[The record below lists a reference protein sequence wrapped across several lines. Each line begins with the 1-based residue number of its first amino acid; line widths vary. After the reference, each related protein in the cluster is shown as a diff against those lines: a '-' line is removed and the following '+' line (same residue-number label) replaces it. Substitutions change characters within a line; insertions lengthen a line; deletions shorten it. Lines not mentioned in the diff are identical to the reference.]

1 MPSNYD
7 TTGQLRTSLL
17 DASVV
22 ISSPGGLT
30 IQRHNELRAL
40 EADLLSMV
48 SVTTLKSSLNYK
60 M

>member
-7 TTGQLRTSLL
+7 TTSQLRTSVL

-22 ISSPGGLT
+22 ISSPGGLN

-48 SVTTLKSSLNYK
+48 SGTMLKSSLNYK